1 MTTGLWLTTAGIVVL
16 LAMSF
21 FFSGSET
28 ALTAASRARMHRLA
42 RAGDRRAQLV
52 EKLTSQKDRLIGAI
66 LLGNNVVNILAST
79 LAASVLIAV
88 FGEAGIAYATIA
100 MTAAVVVFSE
110 VLPKTLALM
119 RPDSFALAVAPAIRL
134 IVVIFAPVTLA
145 VQSVVRFILR
155 RFGLDASNVL
165 AVSGHDE
172 IRGLLDLL
180 HSDGVVVKQDR
191 DMLGGLL
198 DLRDLVVADLM
209 VHRTQISLIDINLP
223 PEQLVLAVLDSAYT
237 RIPLYEGETDNIVG
251 IVHTREVLR
260 AVLEAKGDVQGIDVR
275 QFMRKP
281 WFVPESRP
289 VQMQLNAFLKRHS
302 HMALAVDE
310 YGALRGLVTLEDII
324 EEIVGDIADEH
335 DEPSDE
341 TSPGIQKQA
350 DGSYLIDASLPIRD
364 VNRSLGWNLP
374 DDKASTIAGIVIHAN
389 KVIPVPGQEMT
400 AHGFRFLVLER
411 DKQRIS
417 MVRVQ
422 VIEDAD
428 AVLPPE

>member
-1 MTTGLWLTTAGIVVL
+1 MTTALWLTTAGIVVL

-42 RAGDRRAQLV
+42 RAGNRRAQLV
-52 EKLTSQKDRLIGAI
+52 ERLTSQKDRLIGAI
-66 LLGNNVVNILAST
+66 LLGNNIVNILAST

-119 RPDSFALAVAPAIRL
+119 RPDAFALTVAPVIRL
-134 IVVIFAPVTLA
+134 IVVVFAPITLT
-145 VQSVVRFILR
+145 VQALVRSILR
-155 RFGLDASNVL
+155 MFGLDASSTL

-172 IRGLLDLL
+172 IRGLLELL
-180 HSDGVVVKQDR
+180 HSDGAVVKHDR

-198 DLRDLVVADLM
+198 DLRDLSVADLM
-209 VHRTQISLIDINLP
+209 VHRTQMTVVDVDLP
-223 PEQLVLAVLDSAYT
+223 AEELVMAVLDSSYT
-237 RIPLYEGETDNIVG
+237 RVPLYEGDADNIVG

-260 AVLEAKGDVQGIDVR
+260 AVLEAKGDVSGVDVR
-275 QFMRKP
+275 KFMRTP

-289 VQMQLNAFLKRHS
+289 VQLQLNAFLKRHS

-310 YGALRGLVTLEDII
+310 YGALRGLITLEDIV

-335 DEPSDE
+335 DEPGDE
-341 TSPGIQKQA
+341 SALGIQKQA
-350 DGSYLIDASLPIRD
+350 DGSYIIDASLPIRD
-364 VNRSLGWNLP
+364 VNRILDWNLP
-374 DDKASTIAGIVIHAN
+374 DDKASTIAGIVINAN
-389 KVIPVPGQEMT
+389 KVIPVPGQNVT

-411 DKQRIS
+411 DKQRIAK
-417 MVRVQ
+417 VRVHAA
-422 VIEDAD
+422 EA
-428 AVLPPE
+428 AGAHN